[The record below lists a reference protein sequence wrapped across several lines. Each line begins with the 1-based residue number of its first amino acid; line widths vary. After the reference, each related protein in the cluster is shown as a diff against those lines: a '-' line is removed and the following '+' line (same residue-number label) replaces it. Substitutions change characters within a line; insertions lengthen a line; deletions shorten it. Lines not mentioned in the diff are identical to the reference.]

1 MSQKREWRRWISVI
15 DQEIFDS
22 IREDKLVFD
31 KYYALLESN
40 AAITTPW
47 NFHQWVL
54 QNHGRSLM
62 LQVRKLADRDDR
74 TYSFRRLIGQI
85 ANNPES
91 ITKRSF
97 VAALPKHHRDIAVTN
112 WIKYAGGVDVLK
124 LPRSVPYKDIECLDL
139 ITKRV
144 CILVNKDIAHLDRCR
159 RRRTTNFDDLYALLR
174 ELVSLAAKY
183 GDLLGVDVADDLDNF
198 AIDYDWMSIFDL
210 PWRQSASNQ
219 SFKA

>member
-1 MSQKREWRRWISVI
+1 
-15 DQEIFDS
+15 
-22 IREDKLVFD
+22 
-31 KYYALLESN
+31 
-40 AAITTPW
+40 
-47 NFHQWVL
+47 
-54 QNHGRSLM
+54 
-62 LQVRKLADRDDR
+62 
-74 TYSFRRLIGQI
+74 
-85 ANNPES
+85 
-91 ITKRSF
+91 
-97 VAALPKHHRDIAVTN
+97 
-112 WIKYAGGVDVLK
+112 VDVLK